1 MLLLF
6 YDHSAAVDCGEL
18 TDSTEGNVQFA
29 RTTFGSVAVYEC
41 DENYVLSG
49 GNTRLTKCGLGPHQL
64 VNVMIDTYINF

>member
-6 YDHSAAVDCGEL
+6 YDHSTAVDCGEL
-18 TDSTEGNVQFA
+18 TDPTEGNVQFA

-49 GNTRLTKCGLGPHQL
+49 GNTRLCQADRMWSGFTPTCECKR
-64 VNVMIDTYINF
+64 